1 MLCMRKGEVIMK
13 SLFDLMPNIDS
24 VIVALL
30 VTAIAFA
37 ISLVFTYLVSF
48 KMRATRSFFVTSAIM
63 PMIVAAVISM
73 VSIFLDNTAT
83 GAVRI
88 ATIAVALGLVRF
100 RSANGRAEELLLLF
114 AGIATGLVCGLGYV
128 VFALIFAIVVAI
140 LFLVLSSVN
149 LFTNKKFNNEKLLKI
164 TIPESLEYSEVF
176 LDTFSS
182 FLKTNELVEVKT
194 TGMGSLFRLS
204 YRIEFKDI
212 KEEKQFI
219 DELRTKNGNLE
230 ISVLPYVNEGKAL

>member
-1 MLCMRKGEVIMK
+1 MK
-13 SLFDLMPNIDS
+13 SLFDLLPNVDS
-24 VIVALL
+24 VLVALM
-30 VTAIAFA
+30 VTAIAFIISMLFTYI
-37 ISLVFTYLVSF
+37 ISL
-48 KMRATRSFFVTSAIM
+48 KMRGTKSFFVTSAIM

-100 RSANGRAEELLLLF
+100 RSVNGRAEELLLLF

-128 VFALIFAIVVAI
+128 LFAFIFAFVVAL
-140 LFLVLSSVN
+140 LFLVLSSTN
-149 LFTNKKFNNEKLLKI
+149 LFSNKRFNKEKLLKI

-176 LDTFSS
+176 TDTFSTY
-182 FLKTNELVEVKT
+182 LKSNELVEVKT
-194 TGMGSLFRLS
+194 TGMGALFRLS
-204 YRIEFKDI
+204 YRIVLNDI

-230 ISVLPYVNEGKAL
+230 ISVLPYVDESKSL